1 MQRVGREC
9 PTLEE
14 KIAYCSKMNERAV
27 GRYTFG
33 ISYVGEIKFG
43 KSIDEH
49 ISDIAAILPA
59 GVIPVTVE
67 IVRSGDE
74 YQITYMSRLKKDP
87 YAPALCDLLNAEGI
101 PCKMEQRPDFTECD
115 IVLG

>member
-1 MQRVGREC
+1 MMRIQH
-9 PTLEE
+9 PFPALED
-14 KIAYCSKMNERAV
+14 KIAYCSKMNEKAV

-74 YQITYMSRLKKDP
+74 YQITYMSRLKNDP
-87 YAPALCDLLNAEGI
+87 YAPALRDLLNAEGI
-101 PCKMEQRPDFTECD
+101 PCRMEQRPDFTECD